1 MRRLRRLIKV
11 NDICEVVRRYQSE
24 QVCRMLG
31 YLKEIGDEQ
40 TIKEFLELCR
50 PYKEN
55 EEANKNE

>member
-24 QVCRMLG
+24 QVCRMLA

-40 TIKEFLELCR
+40 TIKEFLELAK
-50 PYKEN
+50 PY
-55 EEANKNE
+55 EEDNK